1 MNFLIA
7 YRLLFSKYNLSFI
20 SIISKVSIIGL
31 MLGVGILIT
40 VLSVMNGF
48 EKELRDKILSFT
60 SHINI
65 YPDNEF
71 GVEKIKQIIDSYENV
86 KGYSV
91 VHRNEIL
98 LSSKNVTNI
107 PVVIHNVN
115 ETLESKTSKIPKML
129 IDGDFDLSNSNN
141 LIIGNVLAND
151 LNVTIGDKLLV
162 SDYKDIYVDK
172 SFKVIGIF
180 DSGIHEYNQRFVVGS
195 DYALKDVSN
204 FSYIKVNLLN
214 PLDAI
219 KVSRDLFND
228 YSIVSSNWTET
239 HNALFQ
245 AIGNEKRV
253 MFIILMLIIAIA
265 AFNIISSL
273 SLLVLNK
280 QKDIA
285 ILISLGFSKFT
296 IQSIFFIQGLIIG
309 LIGISLGV
317 MLGIAL
323 SLNIHDIVLFL
334 ESLFNVSLIAPD
346 IYHIDV
352 VPSIIFL
359 SDIYNIILIS
369 FAMICYLQYTQ
380 PEKQQTLFHLNHL
393 KYENYLSRYN

>member
-20 SIISKVSIIGL
+20 SIISKVSIFGL

-71 GVEKIKQIIDSYENV
+71 GAEKIKQIIDSYENV

-115 ETLESKTSKIPKML
+115 ETLESKTSEIPKML

-141 LIIGNVLAND
+141 LVIGSVLAND

-359 SDIYNIILIS
+359 SDIYNIIFIS
-369 FAMICYLQYTQ
+369 FAMILLSAIYPAKKAANIIPSQS
-380 PEKQQTLFHLNHL
+380 L
-393 KYENYLSRYN
+393 KI

>member
-20 SIISKVSIIGL
+20 SIISKVSIFGL

-71 GVEKIKQIIDSYENV
+71 GAERIRQIIDSYENV

-115 ETLESKTSKIPKML
+115 ETLESKTSEIPKML

-141 LIIGNVLAND
+141 LVIGNVLAND

-195 DYALKDVSN
+195 DYALRDVSN

-359 SDIYNIILIS
+359 SDIYNIIFIS
-369 FAMICYLQYTQ
+369 FVMILLSAIYPARKAANIIPSQS
-380 PEKQQTLFHLNHL
+380 L
-393 KYENYLSRYN
+393 KI

>member
-20 SIISKVSIIGL
+20 SIISKVSIFGL

-71 GVEKIKQIIDSYENV
+71 GAEKIKQIIDSYENI

-115 ETLESKTSKIPKML
+115 ETLESKTSEIPKML

-369 FAMICYLQYTQ
+369 FAMILLSAIYPARKAANIIPSQS
-380 PEKQQTLFHLNHL
+380 L
-393 KYENYLSRYN
+393 KI

>member
-20 SIISKVSIIGL
+20 SIISKVSIFGL

-71 GVEKIKQIIDSYENV
+71 GAEKIKQIIDSYENV

-115 ETLESKTSKIPKML
+115 ETLESKTSEIPKML
-129 IDGDFDLSNSNN
+129 IDGDFDLSNPNN

-359 SDIYNIILIS
+359 SDIYNIIFIS
-369 FAMICYLQYTQ
+369 FAMILLSAIYPAKKAANIIPSQS
-380 PEKQQTLFHLNHL
+380 L
-393 KYENYLSRYN
+393 KI

>member
-20 SIISKVSIIGL
+20 SIISKVSIFGL

-71 GVEKIKQIIDSYENV
+71 GAEKIKQIIDSYENV

-115 ETLESKTSKIPKML
+115 ETLESKTSEIPKML

-346 IYHIDV
+346 VYHIDV

-359 SDIYNIILIS
+359 SDIYNIIFIS
-369 FAMICYLQYTQ
+369 FAMILLSAIYPARKAANIIPSQS
-380 PEKQQTLFHLNHL
+380 L
-393 KYENYLSRYN
+393 KI

>member
-20 SIISKVSIIGL
+20 SIISKVSIFGL

-71 GVEKIKQIIDSYENV
+71 GAEKIKQIIDSYENV

-115 ETLESKTSKIPKML
+115 ETLESKTSEIPKML

-359 SDIYNIILIS
+359 SDIYNIIFIS
-369 FAMICYLQYTQ
+369 FAMILLSAIYPARKAANIIPSQS
-380 PEKQQTLFHLNHL
+380 L
-393 KYENYLSRYN
+393 KI

>member
-20 SIISKVSIIGL
+20 SIISKVSIFGL

-65 YPDNEF
+65 YPDNQF
-71 GVEKIKQIIDSYENV
+71 DAEKIKQIIDSYENV

-115 ETLESKTSKIPKML
+115 ETLESKTSEIPRML
-129 IDGDFDLSNSNN
+129 INGDFDLSNSNN

-195 DYALKDVSN
+195 DYALRDVSN

-359 SDIYNIILIS
+359 SDIYNIIFIS
-369 FAMICYLQYTQ
+369 FAMILLSAIYPARKAANIIPSQS
-380 PEKQQTLFHLNHL
+380 L
-393 KYENYLSRYN
+393 KI

>member
-1 MNFLIA
+1 MNFSIA

-20 SIISKVSIIGL
+20 SIISKVSIFGL

-71 GVEKIKQIIDSYENV
+71 DVEKIKQIIDSYENV

-98 LSSKNVTNI
+98 LSSKNVANI

-115 ETLESKTSKIPKML
+115 ETLESKTSEIPKML

-219 KVSRDLFND
+219 KMSRDLFND

-369 FAMICYLQYTQ
+369 FAMILLSAIYPARKAANIIPSQS
-380 PEKQQTLFHLNHL
+380 L
-393 KYENYLSRYN
+393 KI

>member
-7 YRLLFSKYNLSFI
+7 YRDYYFLKYNLSFI
-20 SIISKVSIIGL
+20 SIISKVSIFGL

-71 GVEKIKQIIDSYENV
+71 GAEKIKQIIDSYENV

-115 ETLESKTSKIPKML
+115 ETLESKTSEIPKML

-162 SDYKDIYVDK
+162 SIIK
-172 SFKVIGIF
+172 IF
-180 DSGIHEYNQRFVVGS
+180 MWI
-195 DYALKDVSN
+195 
-204 FSYIKVNLLN
+204 NLLK
-214 PLDAI
+214 L
-219 KVSRDLFND
+219 
-228 YSIVSSNWTET
+228 
-239 HNALFQ
+239 
-245 AIGNEKRV
+245 
-253 MFIILMLIIAIA
+253 
-265 AFNIISSL
+265 
-273 SLLVLNK
+273 
-280 QKDIA
+280 
-285 ILISLGFSKFT
+285 
-296 IQSIFFIQGLIIG
+296 
-309 LIGISLGV
+309 
-317 MLGIAL
+317 
-323 SLNIHDIVLFL
+323 
-334 ESLFNVSLIAPD
+334 
-346 IYHIDV
+346 
-352 VPSIIFL
+352 
-359 SDIYNIILIS
+359 
-369 FAMICYLQYTQ
+369 
-380 PEKQQTLFHLNHL
+380 
-393 KYENYLSRYN
+393 

>member
-20 SIISKVSIIGL
+20 SIISKVSIFGL

-115 ETLESKTSKIPKML
+115 ETLESKTSEIPKML

-151 LNVTIGDKLLV
+151 LNVTIGDKLLI

-359 SDIYNIILIS
+359 SDIYNIIFIS
-369 FAMICYLQYTQ
+369 FAMILLSAIYPARKAANIIPSQS
-380 PEKQQTLFHLNHL
+380 L
-393 KYENYLSRYN
+393 KI

>member
-20 SIISKVSIIGL
+20 SIISKVSIFGL

-71 GVEKIKQIIDSYENV
+71 GAEKIKQIIDSYENV

-115 ETLESKTSKIPKML
+115 ETLESKTSEIPKML

-151 LNVTIGDKLLV
+151 LNVTIGDNLLV

-204 FSYIKVNLLN
+204 FSYVKVNLLN

-359 SDIYNIILIS
+359 SDVYNIIFIS
-369 FAMICYLQYTQ
+369 FAMILLSAIYPARKAANIIPSQS
-380 PEKQQTLFHLNHL
+380 L
-393 KYENYLSRYN
+393 KI

>member
-20 SIISKVSIIGL
+20 SIISKVSIFGL

-71 GVEKIKQIIDSYENV
+71 GAEKIKQIIDSYENI

-115 ETLESKTSKIPKML
+115 ETLESKTSEIPKML
-129 IDGDFDLSNSNN
+129 INGDFDLSDSNN

-151 LNVTIGDKLLV
+151 LNVTLGDKLLV

-346 IYHIDV
+346 VYHIDV

-359 SDIYNIILIS
+359 SDIYNIIFIS
-369 FAMICYLQYTQ
+369 FAMILLSAIYPARKAANIIPSQS
-380 PEKQQTLFHLNHL
+380 L
-393 KYENYLSRYN
+393 KI

>member
-20 SIISKVSIIGL
+20 SIISKVSIFGL

-71 GVEKIKQIIDSYENV
+71 GAEKIKQIIDSYENI

-115 ETLESKTSKIPKML
+115 ETLESKTSEIPKML

-195 DYALKDVSN
+195 DYALRDVSN

-359 SDIYNIILIS
+359 SDIYNIIFIS
-369 FAMICYLQYTQ
+369 FAMILLSAIYPARKAANIIPSQS
-380 PEKQQTLFHLNHL
+380 L
-393 KYENYLSRYN
+393 KI

>member
-1 MNFLIA
+1 MNFSIA

-20 SIISKVSIIGL
+20 SIISKVSIFGL

-65 YPDNEF
+65 YPDNES
-71 GVEKIKQIIDSYENV
+71 GAEKIKQIIDSYENI

-115 ETLESKTSKIPKML
+115 ESLESKTSEIPKML

-151 LNVTIGDKLLV
+151 LNVAIGDELLI

-359 SDIYNIILIS
+359 SDIYNIIFIS
-369 FAMICYLQYTQ
+369 FAMILLSAIYPAKKAANIIPSQS
-380 PEKQQTLFHLNHL
+380 L
-393 KYENYLSRYN
+393 KI

>member
-20 SIISKVSIIGL
+20 SIISKVSIFGL

-71 GVEKIKQIIDSYENV
+71 GAEKIKQIIDSYENV

-115 ETLESKTSKIPKML
+115 ETLESKTSEIPKML

-141 LIIGNVLAND
+141 LVIGNVLAND

-317 MLGIAL
+317 MLGIVL

-359 SDIYNIILIS
+359 SDIYNIIFIS
-369 FAMICYLQYTQ
+369 FAMILLSAIYPARKAANIIPSQS
-380 PEKQQTLFHLNHL
+380 L
-393 KYENYLSRYN
+393 KI

>member
-20 SIISKVSIIGL
+20 SIISKVSIAGL
-31 MLGVGILIT
+31 TLGVGILIT

-48 EKELRDKILSFT
+48 EKELRTKILSFT

-71 GVEKIKQIIDSYENV
+71 NTEKIKQIIDSYENV

-98 LSSKNVTNI
+98 LSSKSVTNI
-107 PVVIHNVN
+107 PVVVHNVN
-115 ETLESKTSKIPKML
+115 EMLESKTSEIPKML
-129 IDGDFDLSNSNN
+129 IDGDFDLSISNN
-141 LIIGNVLAND
+141 LIIGNVLANN
-151 LNVTIGDKLLV
+151 LNVTIGDDLIL
-162 SDYKDIYVDK
+162 SDYKDVYKDK
-172 SFKVIGIF
+172 SFKVVGIF

-195 DYALKDVSN
+195 DYALRDVSN

-219 KVSRDLFND
+219 KVSRNLFND
-228 YSIVSSNWTET
+228 YSIVTSNWTET

-265 AFNIISSL
+265 SFNIISSL

-285 ILISLGFSKFT
+285 ILISLGFSKLT

-309 LIGISLGV
+309 FIGISLGV
-317 MLGIAL
+317 ILGIVL
-323 SLNIHDIVLFL
+323 SLNIHDIVVFL

-352 VPSIIFL
+352 VPSIIFV
-359 SDIYNIILIS
+359 SDIYNIIIIS
-369 FAMICYLQYTQ
+369 FVMI
-380 PEKQQTLFHLNHL
+380 LFSSLYPARKAANVIPSQSL
-393 KYENYLSRYN
+393 KI

>member
-20 SIISKVSIIGL
+20 SIISKVSIFGL

-115 ETLESKTSKIPKML
+115 ETLESKTSEIPKML

-141 LIIGNVLAND
+141 LVIGNVLAND

-195 DYALKDVSN
+195 DHALKDVSN

-228 YSIVSSNWTET
+228 YSIISSNWTET

-359 SDIYNIILIS
+359 SDIYNIIFIS
-369 FAMICYLQYTQ
+369 FAMILLSAIYPARKAANIIPSQS
-380 PEKQQTLFHLNHL
+380 L
-393 KYENYLSRYN
+393 KI

>member
-20 SIISKVSIIGL
+20 SIISKVSIFGL

-71 GVEKIKQIIDSYENV
+71 SAEKIKQIIDSYENV

-115 ETLESKTSKIPKML
+115 ETLESKTSEIPKML

-195 DYALKDVSN
+195 DYALRDVSN

-228 YSIVSSNWTET
+228 YSIISSNWTET

-317 MLGIAL
+317 MLGIVL

-346 IYHIDV
+346 VYHIDA

-359 SDIYNIILIS
+359 SDIYNIIFIS
-369 FAMICYLQYTQ
+369 FAMILLSAIYPAKKAANIIPSQS
-380 PEKQQTLFHLNHL
+380 L
-393 KYENYLSRYN
+393 KI

>member
-1 MNFLIA
+1 
-7 YRLLFSKYNLSFI
+7 
-20 SIISKVSIIGL
+20 

-71 GVEKIKQIIDSYENV
+71 GAEKIIQIIDSYENV

-115 ETLESKTSKIPKML
+115 ETLESKTSEIPKML

-195 DYALKDVSN
+195 DYALRDVSN

-219 KVSRDLFND
+219 KVSRGLFND

-245 AIGNEKRV
+245 AIGNEK
-253 MFIILMLIIAIA
+253 
-265 AFNIISSL
+265 
-273 SLLVLNK
+273 
-280 QKDIA
+280 
-285 ILISLGFSKFT
+285 
-296 IQSIFFIQGLIIG
+296 
-309 LIGISLGV
+309 
-317 MLGIAL
+317 
-323 SLNIHDIVLFL
+323 
-334 ESLFNVSLIAPD
+334 E
-346 IYHIDV
+346 
-352 VPSIIFL
+352 
-359 SDIYNIILIS
+359 
-369 FAMICYLQYTQ
+369 
-380 PEKQQTLFHLNHL
+380 
-393 KYENYLSRYN
+393 

>member
-20 SIISKVSIIGL
+20 SIISKVSIFGL

-71 GVEKIKQIIDSYENV
+71 GAEKIKQIIDSYENI

-115 ETLESKTSKIPKML
+115 ETLESKTSEIPKML

-359 SDIYNIILIS
+359 SDIYNIIFIS
-369 FAMICYLQYTQ
+369 FAMILLSAIYPARKAANIIPSQS
-380 PEKQQTLFHLNHL
+380 L
-393 KYENYLSRYN
+393 KI

>member
-20 SIISKVSIIGL
+20 SIISKVSIFGL

-115 ETLESKTSKIPKML
+115 ETLESKTSEIPKML

-141 LIIGNVLAND
+141 LVIGNVLAND

-195 DYALKDVSN
+195 DHALKDVSN

-228 YSIVSSNWTET
+228 YSIISSNWTET

-359 SDIYNIILIS
+359 SDIYNIIFIS
-369 FAMICYLQYTQ
+369 FTMILLSAIYPARKAANIIPSQS
-380 PEKQQTLFHLNHL
+380 L
-393 KYENYLSRYN
+393 KI

>member
-20 SIISKVSIIGL
+20 SIISKVSIFGL

-71 GVEKIKQIIDSYENV
+71 GAEKIKQIIDSYENV

-91 VHRNEIL
+91 VHRSEIL

-115 ETLESKTSKIPKML
+115 ETLESKTSEIPKML

-141 LIIGNVLAND
+141 LVIGSVLAND

-317 MLGIAL
+317 MLGIVL

-359 SDIYNIILIS
+359 SDIYNIIFIS
-369 FAMICYLQYTQ
+369 FAMILLSAIYPAKKAANIIPSQS
-380 PEKQQTLFHLNHL
+380 L
-393 KYENYLSRYN
+393 KI

>member
-71 GVEKIKQIIDSYENV
+71 GAEKIKQIIDSYENI

-98 LSSKNVTNI
+98 LSSKNVSNI

-115 ETLESKTSKIPKML
+115 ETLESKTSEIPKML

-195 DYALKDVSN
+195 DYALRDVSN

-359 SDIYNIILIS
+359 SDIYNIIFIS
-369 FAMICYLQYTQ
+369 FAMILLSAIYPARKAANIIPSQS
-380 PEKQQTLFHLNHL
+380 L
-393 KYENYLSRYN
+393 KI

>member
-20 SIISKVSIIGL
+20 SIISKVSIFGL

-71 GVEKIKQIIDSYENV
+71 GAEKIKQIIDSYENI

-115 ETLESKTSKIPKML
+115 ETLESKTSEIPKML
-129 IDGDFDLSNSNN
+129 IDGDFDLSTSNN
-141 LIIGNVLAND
+141 LIIGNVLANN

-359 SDIYNIILIS
+359 SDIYNIIFIS
-369 FAMICYLQYTQ
+369 FVMILLSAIYPARKAANIIPSQS
-380 PEKQQTLFHLNHL
+380 L
-393 KYENYLSRYN
+393 KI

>member
-20 SIISKVSIIGL
+20 SIISKVSIFGL

-115 ETLESKTSKIPKML
+115 ETLESKTSEIPKML

-359 SDIYNIILIS
+359 SDIYNIIFIS
-369 FAMICYLQYTQ
+369 FAMILLSAIYPARKAANIIPSQS
-380 PEKQQTLFHLNHL
+380 L
-393 KYENYLSRYN
+393 KI

>member
-20 SIISKVSIIGL
+20 SIISKVSIFGL

-71 GVEKIKQIIDSYENV
+71 GAEKIKQIIDSYENV

-115 ETLESKTSKIPKML
+115 ETLESKTSEIPKML

-195 DYALKDVSN
+195 DYALRDVSN

-359 SDIYNIILIS
+359 SDIYNIIFIS
-369 FAMICYLQYTQ
+369 FAMILLSAIYPARKAANIIPSQS
-380 PEKQQTLFHLNHL
+380 L
-393 KYENYLSRYN
+393 KI

>member
-20 SIISKVSIIGL
+20 SIISKVSIFGL

-71 GVEKIKQIIDSYENV
+71 GAEKIKQIIDSYENV

-98 LSSKNVTNI
+98 LSSKNVANI

-115 ETLESKTSKIPKML
+115 ETLESKTSEIPKML

-195 DYALKDVSN
+195 DYALRDVSN

-359 SDIYNIILIS
+359 SDIYNIIFIS
-369 FAMICYLQYTQ
+369 FAMILLSAIYPARKAANIIPSQS
-380 PEKQQTLFHLNHL
+380 L
-393 KYENYLSRYN
+393 KI

>member
-20 SIISKVSIIGL
+20 SIISKVSIFGL

-71 GVEKIKQIIDSYENV
+71 GAEKIKQIIDSYENI

-115 ETLESKTSKIPKML
+115 ETLESKTSEIPKML

-141 LIIGNVLAND
+141 LVIGNVLAND
-151 LNVTIGDKLLV
+151 LNVTIGDKLLI

-359 SDIYNIILIS
+359 SDIYNIIFIS
-369 FAMICYLQYTQ
+369 FAMILLSAIYPARKAANIIPSQS
-380 PEKQQTLFHLNHL
+380 L
-393 KYENYLSRYN
+393 KI